1 MTTFA
6 IQDDFMLNGQP
17 VKLIS
22 GALHY
27 FRIVPEYWQ
36 DRLEKL
42 KNMGCNCVETYIP
55 WNYHE
60 PKKGQFDF
68 SGRKDVARFVRLA
81 QALGLW
87 VILRPTPY
95 ICAEW
100 EFGGLPAWLLAD
112 DSMRVR
118 STYQPYLDAVD
129 AYYAELF
136 KVIRPLFFTHGG
148 PVLMCQI
155 ENEYGSFGN
164 DKQYLK
170 AIKRLMEKHGC
181 DVPMFTSDGGWRE
194 VLDAGTLLNE
204 GVLPTANFG
213 SRTDEQI
220 GALRQFMDDNDIH
233 GPLMCMEFWIG
244 WFNNWD
250 RR

>member
-1 MTTFA
+1 MTTFT
-6 IQDDFMLNGQP
+6 IQDDFILDGQP
-17 VKLIS
+17 IKLIS

-68 SGRKDVARFVRLA
+68 TGRKDVARFVRLA

-136 KVIRPLFFTHGG
+136 QVIRPWFLKQGG
-148 PVLMCQI
+148 AGVVFKI
-155 ENEYGSFGN
+155 
-164 DKQYLK
+164 LK
-170 AIKRLMEKHGC
+170 
-181 DVPMFTSDGGWRE
+181 
-194 VLDAGTLLNE
+194 
-204 GVLPTANFG
+204 
-213 SRTDEQI
+213 
-220 GALRQFMDDNDIH
+220 
-233 GPLMCMEFWIG
+233 
-244 WFNNWD
+244 
-250 RR
+250 